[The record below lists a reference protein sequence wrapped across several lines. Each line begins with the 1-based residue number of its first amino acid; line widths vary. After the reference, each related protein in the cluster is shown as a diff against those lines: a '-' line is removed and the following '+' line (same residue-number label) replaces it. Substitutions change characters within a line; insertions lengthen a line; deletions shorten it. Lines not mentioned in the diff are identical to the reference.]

1 MDKLNF
7 MTAPRLAIKASTLHV
22 RNYRER
28 MREQGLVKKDV
39 WIRPEYAEELAAI
52 EKSMRDAERDAGIPY
67 LPTQPAEAGWTVA
80 AIRHALQQASTV
92 RDGRISLETIEGAEP
107 SLHLVMHEYGD
118 LSVFLAVGGEQI
130 LVEAYLWPV
139 EDVVDPAAFNAHV
152 LSTHVLLPLST
163 IGLQRIGGVAGYT
176 MFGALDTHSSLANL
190 MFEIETL
197 AENVISATE
206 AYRPFLR
213 TATRRKA

>member
-1 MDKLNF
+1 
-7 MTAPRLAIKASTLHV
+7 MTATRPAIKASTLHV

-130 LVEAYLWPV
+130 LVEAGLEVAVGVAAGEKGSEDGRSDVPGRTGEDDSHPV
-139 EDVVDPAAFNAHV
+139 IVGTAADGEPAAI
-152 LSTHVLLPLST
+152 
-163 IGLQRIGGVAGYT
+163 IGL
-176 MFGALDTHSSLANL
+176 DEH
-190 MFEIETL
+190 
-197 AENVISATE
+197 AE
-206 AYRPFLR
+206 
-213 TATRRKA
+213 RKD

>member
-1 MDKLNF
+1 M
-7 MTAPRLAIKASTLHV
+7 
-22 RNYRER
+22 
-28 MREQGLVKKDV
+28 

-118 LSVFLAVGGEQI
+118 LSVFIAVGGEQI

-139 EDVVDPAAFNAHV
+139 ADVSDPDAFNAHV
-152 LSTHVLLPLST
+152 LRTHKLLPLSS
-163 IGLQRIGGVAGYT
+163 ISLQDVAGVPSYT
-176 MFGALDTHSSLANL
+176 MFGALDMHTSLPSL
-190 MFEIETL
+190 MVEVEAL
-197 AENVISATE
+197 ADNVIAVTD
-206 AYRPFLR
+206 AYADFLLPQED
-213 TATRRKA
+213 AA

>member
-1 MDKLNF
+1 M
-7 MTAPRLAIKASTLHV
+7 
-22 RNYRER
+22 
-28 MREQGLVKKDV
+28 
-39 WIRPEYAEELAAI
+39 
-52 EKSMRDAERDAGIPY
+52 
-67 LPTQPAEAGWTVA
+67 
-80 AIRHALQQASTV
+80 
-92 RDGRISLETIEGAEP
+92 
-107 SLHLVMHEYGD
+107 
-118 LSVFLAVGGEQI
+118 GGEQI

-139 EDVVDPAAFNAHV
+139 EDVTDVAAFNAHV

-176 MFGALDTHSSLANL
+176 MFGALDTHSSLANV

>member
-1 MDKLNF
+1 
-7 MTAPRLAIKASTLHV
+7 MTAPRPAIKASTLHV

-92 RDGRISLETIEGAEP
+92 RDGQG
-107 SLHLVMHEYGD
+107 
-118 LSVFLAVGGEQI
+118 
-130 LVEAYLWPV
+130 
-139 EDVVDPAAFNAHV
+139 
-152 LSTHVLLPLST
+152 
-163 IGLQRIGGVAGYT
+163 
-176 MFGALDTHSSLANL
+176 
-190 MFEIETL
+190 
-197 AENVISATE
+197 
-206 AYRPFLR
+206 
-213 TATRRKA
+213 

>member
-1 MDKLNF
+1 
-7 MTAPRLAIKASTLHV
+7 MTAPRPALKASTLHV

-52 EKSMRDAERDAGIPY
+52 EKSMRESERKAGIPY
-67 LPTQPAEAGWTVA
+67 LPTQPIEAGWTVP
-80 AIRHALQQASTV
+80 AIRHAIGQTSAV
-92 RDGRISLETIEGAEP
+92 RDGLLSVETIEGAEP

-139 EDVVDPAAFNAHV
+139 DDVMDPAAFNAHV

-163 IGLQRIGGVAGYT
+163 IGMQRIGGVAGYS
-176 MFGALDTHSSLANL
+176 MFGALDSHSSLANV

-197 AENVISATE
+197 AENVIHATD
-206 AYRPFLR
+206 AYRPYLR
-213 TATRRKA
+213 VAQKARA

>member
-1 MDKLNF
+1 
-7 MTAPRLAIKASTLHV
+7 MTATRPAIKASTLHV

-52 EKSMRDAERDAGIPY
+52 EKSMRDAERDAGIPS

-118 LSVFLAVGGEQI
+118 LSVFIAVGGEQI

-139 EDVVDPAAFNAHV
+139 EDVTDVAGFNAHV

-163 IGLQRIGGVAGYT
+163 IGLQRIGGVAGDT
-176 MFGALDTHSSLANL
+176 MFGALDTHSSLANV

>member
-1 MDKLNF
+1 
-7 MTAPRLAIKASTLHV
+7 MTATRPAIKASTLHV

-139 EDVVDPAAFNAHV
+139 EDVTNVAAFNAHV

-176 MFGALDTHSSLANL
+176 MFGALDTHSSLANV

-213 TATRRKA
+213 TATRRKG

>member
-1 MDKLNF
+1 
-7 MTAPRLAIKASTLHV
+7 MTATRPAIKASTLHV

-139 EDVVDPAAFNAHV
+139 EDVTDVAGFNAHV

-176 MFGALDTHSSLANL
+176 MFGALDTHSSLANV